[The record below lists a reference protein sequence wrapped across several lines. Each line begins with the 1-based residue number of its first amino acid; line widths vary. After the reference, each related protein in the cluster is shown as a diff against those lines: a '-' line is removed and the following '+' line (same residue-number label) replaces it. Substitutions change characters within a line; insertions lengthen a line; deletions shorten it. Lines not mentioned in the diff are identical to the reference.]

1 MANTIELKQ
10 QIAQGEYD
18 AAFAKLY
25 GADAVQEQR
34 KRYTDLIDEFEKKY
48 GTNRTVRLYSAPGR
62 TEIGG
67 NHTDHNNGVVLAGSV
82 NLDMVAVVSPNEENV
97 IRVKSLGFD
106 KIDDV
111 DVTNLVPQP
120 REAEHSA
127 SLIRGVAKGIVDAGG
142 KVGGFDCYTTSNV
155 LRGSGLSSS
164 AAFEVCIG
172 AILRGEYNN
181 NDMEKFNQVKIAQI
195 GQFAENVFFGKPC
208 GLMDQA
214 AVCLGGLAYMDFE
227 DQAQPKTQKLEL
239 NFEDHGYAL
248 VLVKVGADHVAAT
261 DDYAAVPREMQ
272 DVAAEFGKARLCEV
286 DVADFDAKLPE
297 LRAKLGDRACLR
309 AVHYWYENGQRQGL
323 EGRGKEIYDPE
334 SDGWYWLDSDANGAK
349 AVSKDVYQESNGGK
363 WVRYDANGHMI
374 KGWDT
379 NDDGTYYFDLITGA
393 MAKGDIVVD
402 NLPCSFDTT
411 TGIGCNLMWHSMDG
425 KDYWYEAGKRQGY
438 DPNNAA
444 YRGKEIYDPASDAWY
459 WLDNVQQGA
468 KAVSKDVY
476 QESSGGKW
484 VRYDA
489 NGQMIKGWNTN
500 ENGTYYFDLIT
511 GAMAHG
517 TVEING
523 KTCHFDE
530 ATGILK

>member
-120 REAEHSA
+120 CEAEHSA

-195 GQFAENVFFGKPC
+195 GQYAENVFFGKPC
-208 GLMDQA
+208 GLMDQTA
-214 AVCLGGLAYMDFE
+214 CAVGGVITIDFKDPAHPVVGQTAIDLA
-227 DQAQPKTQKLEL
+227 K
-239 NFEDHGYAL
+239 HGF
-248 VLVKVGADHVAAT
+248 VMCISDTKGSHADLT
-261 DDYAAVPREMQ
+261 DDYAAIRHEM
-272 DVAAEFGKARLCEV
+272 
-286 DVADFDAKLPE
+286 E
-297 LRAKLGDRACLR
+297 LRKAVGDRAVVRAMHFYNDCRRAAQLCDAVREDDFETFLR
-309 AVHYWYENGQRQGL
+309 LIIEGGHSSFEFNQNAYSIKNPKEQGVPVALALSQRVL
-323 EGRGKEIYDPE
+323 NGRGAWRLQGGGFAGTIQAFVPVDLLDAYKAAI
-334 SDGWYWLDSDANGAK
+334 DGCFGEGSCHVLNIRNYGA
-349 AVSKDVYQESNGGK
+349 VPVTPD
-363 WVRYDANGHMI
+363 M
-374 KGWDT
+374 
-379 NDDGTYYFDLITGA
+379 
-393 MAKGDIVVD
+393 
-402 NLPCSFDTT
+402 
-411 TGIGCNLMWHSMDG
+411 
-425 KDYWYEAGKRQGY
+425 
-438 DPNNAA
+438 
-444 YRGKEIYDPASDAWY
+444 
-459 WLDNVQQGA
+459 
-468 KAVSKDVY
+468 
-476 QESSGGKW
+476 
-484 VRYDA
+484 
-489 NGQMIKGWNTN
+489 
-500 ENGTYYFDLIT
+500 
-511 GAMAHG
+511 
-517 TVEING
+517 
-523 KTCHFDE
+523 
-530 ATGILK
+530 